1 MDHGGHRSEERQNM
15 ENIKILIVD
24 DEQNVTRALAR
35 SLSFEEYSIVTADN
49 GLDALEFIKENKIDL
64 IISDQRMPQ
73 MTGVEF
79 LSKAWELYPDAVRIL
94 LTGYADFD
102 EALQAINEAGIH
114 KLVQKPW
121 HDGEL
126 KTGIKDALK
135 TLKKD
140 RQIKLDMN
148 DQEGAY
154 WMDEDSPSSSHSGFI
169 RRRSMSPKLEKK
181 LIQRQRKALRKA
193 PSGVY

>member
-1 MDHGGHRSEERQNM
+1 M

-102 EALQAINEAGIH
+102 VALQAINEAGIH

>member
-1 MDHGGHRSEERQNM
+1 MDHRGHRSKQEQRMDNG
-15 ENIKILIVD
+15 KILIVD
-24 DEQNVTRALAR
+24 DEQNVIRALAR
-35 SLSFEEYSIVTADN
+35 SLSFEEYSIATADN

-73 MTGVEF
+73 MTGIEF
-79 LSKAWELYPDAVRIL
+79 FSKAREVHPDAVRIL

-102 EALQAINEAGIH
+102 VALQAINEAGVH

-126 KTGIKDALK
+126 KTDIKGAIK
-135 TLKKD
+135 RVKKE
-140 RQIKLDMN
+140 RQVKLDMI
-148 DQEGAY
+148 DQERAY
-154 WMDEDSPSSSHSGFI
+154 RMDEDSPSSFYSENI
-169 RRRSMSPKLEKK
+169 RRRYMSPQLENKLT
-181 LIQRQRKALRKA
+181 QRQRKALKKK

>member
-79 LSKAWELYPDAVRIL
+79 LSKAWELYPDAVRRRAMRISMWPCKR
-94 LTGYADFD
+94 LT
-102 EALQAINEAGIH
+102 
-114 KLVQKPW
+114 KP
-121 HDGEL
+121 E
-126 KTGIKDALK
+126 
-135 TLKKD
+135 
-140 RQIKLDMN
+140 
-148 DQEGAY
+148 
-154 WMDEDSPSSSHSGFI
+154 FI
-169 RRRSMSPKLEKK
+169 SLYRNRGMM
-181 LIQRQRKALRKA
+181 AN
-193 PSGVY
+193 